1 MAETIT
7 LSKQVFA
14 KSQYERVI
22 DTTFTQLV
30 QPQVTSSVVPPTVSV
45 TEFFQAY
52 QALFFTIPKFGNT
65 ESHEYLIKT
74 SQEYVG
80 NFNNDETIQ
89 ALIEEITQL
98 RQENLTLQQQLLTGS
113 LTI

>member
-30 QPQVTSSVVPPTVSV
+30 QPQVTSSVVPP
-45 TEFFQAY
+45 
-52 QALFFTIPKFGNT
+52 
-65 ESHEYLIKT
+65 IKT